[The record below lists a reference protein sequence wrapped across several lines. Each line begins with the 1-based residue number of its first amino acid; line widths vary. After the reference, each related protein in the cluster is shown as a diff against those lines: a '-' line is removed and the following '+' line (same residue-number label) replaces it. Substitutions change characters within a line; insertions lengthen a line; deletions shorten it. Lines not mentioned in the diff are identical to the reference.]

1 MPHLK
6 EEQQRALYK
15 MLASQVQ
22 TYAEFQDHSIDT
34 LKGVG
39 AMKAAIVKSYLLL
52 LKNVDIEGR
61 TGNVCVCI
69 CVCRSLNLALAS

>member
-22 TYAEFQDHSIDT
+22 TYAEFQDHST
-34 LKGVG
+34 KGVG
-39 AMKAAIVKSYLLL
+39 AMKAAIVKNYQLL

-61 TGNVCVCI
+61 TGNAVCVSVS
-69 CVCRSLNLALAS
+69 VCRSLTLALAF